1 MIAFFKKTFKWSS
14 PKKEDNKKIQ
24 TSHYIIAVFT
34 GILEEILFWKKLWLS
49 LSCILFLNVIFFV
62 FRHKEFNLLSLSIYL
77 YISYLLIDGFEAWLK
92 YKHRTTCL
100 KRLADQDGS
109 QLKAMAAQ
117 LKTWFY
123 KKWLEF
129 MYLRDTNP
137 TKAFLLINIIL
148 GIIFLTG
155 QYLRGYVI
163 MYLLSMTLTL
173 FYKMLPPIVTVIKK
187 IQQNAESDV
196 EFEGLMPEVSEVDI
210 NLLTIEPESNQIYD
224 ERQSLDYWKPDDVP
238 LEEASDSSE
247 NSSSLV
253 TNLSIEKMKTL
264 DKNVETS
271 DSSEDEYMP
280 RDQQQKEQLLSTLE
294 EIRST
299 PAWSASAYNA
309 LWNITGVVTNLM
321 YTKTDETTK
330 RKRVSSVDSSDGFEM
345 VDKQDLM

>member
-1 MIAFFKKTFKWSS
+1 
-14 PKKEDNKKIQ
+14 
-24 TSHYIIAVFT
+24 
-34 GILEEILFWKKLWLS
+34 
-49 LSCILFLNVIFFV
+49 
-62 FRHKEFNLLSLSIYL
+62 
-77 YISYLLIDGFEAWLK
+77 
-92 YKHRTTCL
+92 
-100 KRLADQDGS
+100 
-109 QLKAMAAQ
+109 
-117 LKTWFY
+117 
-123 KKWLEF
+123 
-129 MYLRDTNP
+129 
-137 TKAFLLINIIL
+137 
-148 GIIFLTG
+148 
-155 QYLRGYVI
+155 